1 VDATDGRFHM
11 LDVMGHLE
19 MNGFRANFENAS
31 EVRVPTPDQDNEATN
46 KAYVDAAVATNATAI
61 IAEASTARAAEQAN
75 ATAITAE
82 ATTARAAEQANAT
95 AITALQSDVDQNES
109 DADTAIAD
117 IKTGDT
123 VFSGSPSFTGVKP
136 LPSGQTNYTSNYYE
150 LRPEYTSSS
159 DVPNYATVNV
169 DGLLN
174 ADVINAEGMLR
185 VGELYITGNEIG
197 SNYGQVD
204 INAIETYNLDVTGGM
219 MFDGYRADFELAQE
233 VRVPTPDQD
242 NEATNKAYV
251 DSAITAE
258 AIARASAI
266 TTAVSGDINASSL
279 TTSGAIITNNLNV
292 GGSVTATEFITAS
305 DYRFKDNIK
314 TITGAVDKVKQL
326 RGVEYTLKSNGKDSV
341 GVIAQEVE
349 EVYPQLVSTSDE
361 LEGITDAKA
370 VNYSSLIGVLIEAIK
385 EQQTQIEDLKAQVNV
400 LNESTNNQATNTI
413 LATFETQQ

>member
-1 VDATDGRFHM
+1 
-11 LDVMGHLE
+11 
-19 MNGFRANFENAS
+19 
-31 EVRVPTPDQDNEATN
+31 
-46 KAYVDAAVATNATAI
+46 
-61 IAEASTARAAEQAN
+61 
-75 ATAITAE
+75 
-82 ATTARAAEQANAT
+82 
-95 AITALQSDVDQNES
+95 
-109 DADTAIAD
+109 
-117 IKTGDT
+117 
-123 VFSGSPSFTGVKP
+123 
-136 LPSGQTNYTSNYYE
+136 
-150 LRPEYTSSS
+150 
-159 DVPNYATVNV
+159 
-169 DGLLN
+169 
-174 ADVINAEGMLR
+174 
-185 VGELYITGNEIG
+185 
-197 SNYGQVD
+197 
-204 INAIETYNLDVTGGM
+204 
-219 MFDGYRADFELAQE
+219 
-233 VRVPTPDQD
+233 
-242 NEATNKAYV
+242 
-251 DSAITAE
+251 
-258 AIARASAI
+258 
-266 TTAVSGDINASSL
+266 VSGDINASSL